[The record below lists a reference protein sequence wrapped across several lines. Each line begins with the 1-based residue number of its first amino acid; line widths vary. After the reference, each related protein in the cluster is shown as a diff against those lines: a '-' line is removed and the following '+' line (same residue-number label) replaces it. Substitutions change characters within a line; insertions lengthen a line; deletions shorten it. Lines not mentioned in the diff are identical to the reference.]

1 MLSHFSHVCNP
12 MDCSSPGSSVHE
24 ILQARILEWVAKP
37 SFRGS
42 SQARDW
48 THVSYI
54 SCIGRWIK
62 PTWEAHYNNYYTK
75 ILLLYSKIYIK
86 YIFSRHWEY
95 KNEQKEVCCLE
106 SSHPTKRYKAIAIG
120 KATLSLYWKRE
131 RKLLLLTNN
140 VSLCT
145 AVYVEN
151 G

>member
-1 MLSHFSHVCNP
+1 MEEYWSGLSCP
-12 MDCSSPGSSVHE
+12 SPGG
-24 ILQARILEWVAKP
+24 LLNP
-37 SFRGS
+37 G
-42 SQARDW
+42 
-48 THVSYI
+48 
-54 SCIGRWIK
+54 IK
-62 PTWEAHYNNYYTK
+62 PVSLMSPALAGSFFTTSHTWEAHYNNYYTK

-151 G
+151 R

>member
-12 MDCSSPGSSVHE
+12 MDCSSPGSSVHRT
-24 ILQARILEWVAKP
+24 LQARILEWVAKP
-37 SFRGS
+37 SSRGS
-42 SQARDW
+42 SQATDQ

-54 SCIGRWIK
+54 SCTGRRIL

-75 ILLLYSKIYIK
+75 IPLLYSKIYIK
-86 YIFSRHWEY
+86 HIFSRHWEY
-95 KNEQKEVCCLE
+95 NNEQKEVCCLE

-131 RKLLLLTNN
+131 RKLLLLTNY

-145 AVYVEN
+145 AVYIEN
-151 G
+151 R